1 MPNLPEKKKKKIS
14 VSLILSLSI
23 SLGLFFFLIAFVIF
37 FNLTNVRY
45 LQYLRGEKGE
55 INPPEGALIP
65 SQILNNKPKYTQQR
79 IIVRGRVSPEPAV
92 CEKKECPT
100 NDPCCG
106 CPSERDLLISDSEAV
121 LTSKTKGVLRLLD
134 PNGKSLCQRQKF
146 SCEYSCQDWV
156 KEAIYDVG
164 GTFYA
169 EPPPPGWKLSLEYY
183 FKVESKN
190 LVKTTS
196 LGESAR
202 NVFNDIK
209 EMFKQLTT
217 SGSYVLP

>member
-1 MPNLPEKKKKKIS
+1 MIEKKKKIS
-14 VSLILSLSI
+14 LGLVFSLGV
-23 SLGLFFFLIAFVIF
+23 SLGLLLFLIAVVIF
-37 FNLTNVRY
+37 FNLTNVKYFPY
-45 LQYLRGEKGE
+45 LKKETGELKPSE
-55 INPPEGALIP
+55 EVLIP
-65 SQILNNKPKYTQQR
+65 SQILNNKSQYNKQR
-79 IIVRGRVSPEPAV
+79 ILVRGRVSEEPAV

-100 NDPCCG
+100 SDPCCG
-106 CPSERDLLISDSEAV
+106 CPSERDLLISDSEAI
-121 LTSKTKGVLRLLD
+121 LTSKTKGVLRLLG
-134 PNGKSLCQRQKF
+134 PNGKSLCQRRQG

-156 KEAIYDVG
+156 KGVIYDVS
-164 GTFYA
+164 GTFFA